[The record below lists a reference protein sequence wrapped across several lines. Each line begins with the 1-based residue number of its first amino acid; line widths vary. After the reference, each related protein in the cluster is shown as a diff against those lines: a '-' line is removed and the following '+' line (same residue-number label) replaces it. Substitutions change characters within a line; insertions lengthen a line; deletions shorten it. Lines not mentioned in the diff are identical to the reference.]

1 MGLINM
7 ACFPFLMILLS
18 SLQTSQW
25 TKAEPYQPMGSGGPA
40 QLAPA
45 CCGSLES
52 SHLWKACLKI

>member
-7 ACFPFLMILLS
+7 AHFPFLMILLS

-52 SHLWKACLKI
+52 SHL